1 MTWRGMANRPRVN
14 VKPDLQLRAKSTG
27 CSAFTVRELLV
38 VIVTLALLA
47 ATVLPALFR
56 SSDRALR
63 ARCVSNLRQLGVALQ
78 TYANEA
84 NEILPICKY
93 RDFTPWYTYEVARA
107 ESGNMQITQGYMNLG
122 LLTRTRHISEP
133 QLLYCPA
140 QRSSAFTYEYYVSA
154 SNGWFL
160 SPQGDSMVRAGYNYF
175 PQLQAT
181 QQVSANLFLP
191 RVTMST
197 VILEFGSL
205 GNTALQPMRF
215 HELDLRK
222 SIVTDLV
229 HNAGI
234 IAHRDRGMVGGIN
247 ALFPDGRV
255 TFQNARANPDNFSP
269 TLWGNISSDG
279 LAFRQVMNGWKP

>member
-1 MTWRGMANRPRVN
+1 M
-14 VKPDLQLRAKSTG
+14 KPDLQPRAKSTRRH
-27 CSAFTVRELLV
+27 AFTVRELLV

-56 SSDRALR
+56 SSDRVLR

-84 NEILPICKY
+84 NDFMPICKY
-93 RDFTPWYTYEVARA
+93 RDFNPWYTYEVARA

-122 LLTRTRHISEP
+122 LLTRARHISEP

-140 QRSSAFTYEYYVSA
+140 QQSSPFTYEYYVSA
-154 SNGWFL
+154 TNGWFL

-191 RVTMST
+191 RVTMTT
-197 VILEFGSL
+197 VTLEFGSL
-205 GNTALQPMRF
+205 GSTALQPMRF
-215 HELDLRK
+215 HELNLQK

-234 IAHRDRGMVGGIN
+234 IAHRDRGMVAGIN
-247 ALFPDGRV
+247 SLFPDGRV
-255 TFQNARANPDNFSP
+255 TFQSARANPNNFSP
-269 TLWGNISSDG
+269 LLWGNISSDG